1 MMGQSSLGIGSGSDD
16 AMGPRQEFTRRFA
29 EGIGKLVGNMP
40 GDHRKKTGIL
50 ATRMLDAARSM
61 GGGCQRLNHPGLAG
75 KSLIP
80 SLQAVDSE

>member
-1 MMGQSSLGIGSGSDD
+1 MGIGSGSDD
-16 AMGPRQEFTRRFA
+16 AIRPRQEFARRFA
-29 EGIGKLVGNMP
+29 EGIEKLVGNTP

-50 ATRMLDAARSM
+50 ATRMLEAARSM

-75 KSLIP
+75 EPLVP